1 MCLCVFESVRV
12 IHVHVCVY
20 VLTSHRYECGD
31 WKFPLLVSTV
41 FFEIDFLH
49 WLWNSLVK
57 SSAQWVSESFCVW
70 SWNVHGR
77 AWLFMWVLEILA
89 QYSTHWALSL
99 APHICFY
106 CLFYFPPSLL
116 SCLATSGYLW
126 LAWSSL
132 CSFVTCSM
140 RYSGGSVGTRTICGW

>member
-1 MCLCVFESVRV
+1 MFVCVWECTCNSYTCLCRCAHFTQMWVWRPEVSSIGLHRIFWNRFSSLSLELTCEVVCSVSVRV
-12 IHVHVCVY
+12 
-20 VLTSHRYECGD
+20 
-31 WKFPLLVSTV
+31 LLCL
-41 FFEIDFLH
+41 EL
-49 WLWNSLVK
+49 K
-57 SSAQWVSESFCVW
+57 C
-70 SWNVHGR
+70 
-77 AWLFMWVLEILA
+77 AWPGLAFMWVLEILA

-140 RYSGGSVGTRTICGW
+140 RYSGESVGTRTICGW